1 MWQTPHTRHPQPR
14 SRRRNLLGLLAC
26 LLAVLFAGVLIG
38 RLSVNRLDASDQVYL
53 NNTAPPS
60 ATAPT
65 PSASGSPRKPRSNVE
80 SRARRTVKTTST
92 PRPTVQARRKP
103 TGTVEP
109 GVVRGEVPGDPTT
122 VLGAPLL
129 EVSPTLAAQVVRLTN
144 AERVRKGCA
153 PLRVDRRLTS
163 SARAH
168 SVEMAESGRFAHDSP
183 DGSSPW
189 RRMERAGYR
198 DGAAENIGRGYSSA
212 EEAVR
217 GWMGSPA
224 HRRNLLHCG
233 YRAVGVGVVS
243 GPGGPWWTQDFG
255 FS

>member
-1 MWQTPHTRHPQPR
+1 MWQSPHTRHTQPR

-53 NNTAPPS
+53 NNTAPPA
-60 ATAPT
+60 ATPT
-65 PSASGSPRKPRSNVE
+65 PSVTASRKKPSARVGSRP
-80 SRARRTVKTTST
+80 RRTVRATPT
-92 PRPTVQARRKP
+92 PRPTAPARKKL
-103 TGTVEP
+103 TEVP
-109 GVVRGEVPGDPTT
+109 GELPGDPTT

-129 EVSPTLAAQVVRLTN
+129 KISPALAAQAVKLTN
-144 AERVRKGCA
+144 AARARKGCA

-168 SVEMAESGRFAHDSP
+168 SLEMAESGLFAHDSP

-189 RRMERAGYR
+189 KRMEQAGYR
-198 DGAAENIGRGYSSA
+198 DGAAENIGRGYVSA

-217 GWMGSPA
+217 GWMDSPA

-233 YRAVGVGVVS
+233 YRAVGLGVVS